1 MASKF
6 CVAFVLAALSSAAL
20 VASSVSA
27 APPPAPPA
35 KEADQPAMGLPAD
48 AAKGLPAEVAT
59 THSMTFR
66 GEKVTFVARAG
77 AVRLRDARTGAP
89 RVDVAFVSYERSDA
103 DAATRPIA
111 FVFNGGPGAASA
123 WLGLGGLSPWRLA
136 LGAQPPSP
144 SAPPAVVDNAE
155 SWLPFVD
162 LVFVDPPGTGFSK
175 FLTEDEEVRKS
186 FLSTKGDADALAV
199 VVRKWLAAHRRIG
212 SPKYLVGESYGG
224 FRAVE
229 MLRALRERE
238 SVGVEGLVLI
248 SPALDFG
255 WLDAERNL
263 LALAG
268 RLPSYA
274 AVAREARQR
283 SDLADVEA
291 YAAGDFVVDLLK
303 GVRDKEAMARLEAN
317 VARFTGLDPRVVAEE
332 GGRIELKTFLRD
344 RRRAE
349 QEVVSAYDG
358 EVAGFD
364 PRPFSRESQ
373 WADPVLDGLRAP
385 LGAAMT
391 RVTLDRLQ
399 WPIGDARYEI
409 LNERVAHDWDFGRG
423 GRAEAQSVSTLR
435 DELALD
441 RRLEVTIA
449 HGLADLV
456 TPYFVSKLLIDQL
469 PAFGGVSRVKLVT
482 TPGGHMAYLRD
493 DARRLLRDAARAAIE
508 RK

>member
-1 MASKF
+1 MLPNL
-6 CVAFVLAALSSAAL
+6 CAALAAAL
-20 VASSVSA
+20 VIVESSFAFALTPQTPPSA
-27 APPPAPPA
+27 PK
-35 KEADQPAMGLPAD
+35 KEVEETADLG
-48 AAKGLPAEVAT
+48 KGLPAEVAT
-59 THSMTFR
+59 NHVMSIR
-66 GEKVTFVARAG
+66 GEKIGFVARAG

-89 RVDVAFVSYERSDA
+89 RVDVAFVSYERSDG
-103 DAATRPIA
+103 DPAARPIA

-123 WLGLGGLSPWRLA
+123 WLGLGGISPWRLA
-136 LGAQPPSP
+136 LGASPPSP
-144 SAPPAVVDNAE
+144 SAPPVLVDNAE

-162 LVFVDPPGTGFSK
+162 LVLVDPPGTGFSK
-175 FLTEDEEVRKS
+175 FLTEEEEGRKS

-199 VVRKWLAAHRRIG
+199 VVRKWLVAHRRLA
-212 SPKYLVGESYGG
+212 SPKFLVGESYGG
-224 FRAVE
+224 FRVVE
-229 MLRALRERE
+229 MLHALRERE
-238 SVGVEGLVLI
+238 SIGVEGLVLV

-255 WLDAERNL
+255 WLGGQRNP

-274 AVAREARQR
+274 AVARGARQR
-283 SDLADVEA
+283 SELADVEA
-291 YAAGDFVVDLLK
+291 YASGEFVIDLLK
-303 GVRDKEAMARLEAN
+303 GVRDREALARLGAN
-317 VARFTGLDPRVVAEE
+317 VARFTGLDPRIVAEE

-344 RRRAE
+344 RKRAE
-349 QEVVSAYDG
+349 REVASAYDG
-358 EVAGFD
+358 EVLGFD

-373 WADPVLDGLRAP
+373 WPDPVLDGLRAP

-391 RVTLDRLQ
+391 RLTLEKLQ

-409 LNERVAHDWDFGRG
+409 LNERVAHDWDFGQG
-423 GRAEAQSVSTLR
+423 GRADAEAVSTLR

-456 TPYFVSKLLIDQL
+456 TPYFVSELLIDQL
-469 PAFGGVSRVKLVT
+469 PAFGEASRVRLVT
-482 TPGGHMAYLRD
+482 TPGGHMSYLRE

>member
-1 MASKF
+1 MLSKF
-6 CVAFVLAALSSAAL
+6 CVAFAVAAALAT
-20 VASSVSA
+20 SSVVA
-27 APPPAPPA
+27 AQPPAPPK
-35 KEADQPAMGLPAD
+35 KEVEEPAEAG
-48 AAKGLPAEVAT
+48 KGLPAEVAT
-59 THSMTFR
+59 THTMTFR
-66 GEKVTFVARAG
+66 GEKITFVARAG
-77 AVRLRDARTGAP
+77 AVRLRDAKSGAP
-89 RVDVAFVSYERSDA
+89 RVDVSVVSYERSDA
-103 DAATRPIA
+103 DPAARPIA

-123 WLGLGGLSPWRLA
+123 WLGLGGISPWRLA
-136 LGAQPPSP
+136 LGPQPPSP
-144 SAPPAVVDNAE
+144 SAPPAIVDNAE

-175 FLTEDEEVRKS
+175 FLSDDEETRKS
-186 FLSTKGDADALAV
+186 FFSTKGDADALAV
-199 VVRKWLAAHRRIG
+199 VVRKWLSAHRRIG

-229 MLRALRERE
+229 MLHALRERE

-248 SPALDFG
+248 SPALDFA
-255 WLDAERNL
+255 WLDDDHNL

-283 SDLADVEA
+283 ADLADVEA
-291 YAAGDFVVDLLK
+291 YASGEFVVDLLK
-303 GVRDKEAMARLEAN
+303 GVRDQDAMGRLEAN
-317 VARFTGLDPRVVAEE
+317 VARFTGLGSRIVEEE
-332 GGRIELKTFLRD
+332 GGRIGLKTFLRD
-344 RRRAE
+344 RKRGER
-349 QEVVSAYDG
+349 EVVSAYDG

-364 PRPFSRESQ
+364 PRPFSRESR
-373 WADPVLDGLRAP
+373 WPDPVLDGLRAP

-391 RVTLDRLQ
+391 RVTLDKLQ
-399 WPIGDARYEI
+399 WPVGDARYEI
-409 LNERVAHDWDFGRG
+409 LNDRVARDWDFGRG
-423 GRAEAQSVSTLR
+423 GRAEAESVSTLR
-435 DELALD
+435 EELALD

-469 PAFGGVSRVKLVT
+469 PGFGAAPRVKLVT

-493 DARRLLRDAARAAIE
+493 DARRMLRDAARAAIE